1 MRPTLS
7 IYTFFVL
14 LLISGFL
21 LTGCSNSYVDNVD
34 RGAGYDY
41 QPGFP
46 ELRLAT
52 TGQINESNT
61 PTIIVSGNIVYGS
74 LVYSQKNGVFEANI
88 SVEIIIRN
96 TSNEKALI
104 QRREFDKTI
113 QKDNQSIVNSQDVFR
128 FEEVFEVS
136 PGIHIVRTVITDKAS
151 GKKTTRT
158 LETELPN
165 PKDKISHITEIRIL
179 GKDTSNEESSFNQA
193 TTYDIPSRIDS
204 LKFVFQVTNSN
215 PDKPIELES
224 RLLKFKADTSIARPM
239 YFNNYSPSS
248 LPYIGI
254 DYDEFEIIQRST
266 RTLTQRGS
274 VLIEFIFT
282 DLERGNYRLEVS
294 SDIDEEN
301 EIYKARDFSIKSS
314 NYPSIKSPYELAM
327 PLHYL
332 MDEKEHKK
340 LMSIKDPAELKNAID
355 RFWLSNI
362 QNSNMAKNVISLYY
376 QRVEEANKQFS
387 NFKEGWKTDPGM
399 MFILFGPPLYSDSFT
414 DQMLWSYSYNQDD
427 PEKNFLFNQP
437 KIKSKFYPF
446 YNYLLQ
452 RNSFYYSIQIRQVDR
467 WLSGSILR
475 TNL

>member
-7 IYTFFVL
+7 TFILFIIL
-14 LLISGFL
+14 FFGGFL
-21 LTGCSNSYVDNVD
+21 FHGCSNSYVDDVD
-34 RGAGYDY
+34 RGSGYDY
-41 QPGFP
+41 RPGFP

-52 TGQINESNT
+52 TGQIDESNT

-74 LVYSQKNGVFEANI
+74 LVYLQKDGDFEANI
-88 SVEIIIRN
+88 LIEIIIRN
-96 TSNEKALI
+96 TSNEKVPI
-104 QRREFDKTI
+104 IRREFERTI
-113 QKDNQSIVNSQDVFR
+113 QRNDKSIVNSQDVFR
-128 FEEVFEVS
+128 FEEVFDVS
-136 PGIHIVRTVITDKAS
+136 PGMHVVRTVVTDKAS
-151 GKKTTRT
+151 GKKTTKT

-165 PKDKISHITEIRIL
+165 PEDEISHITEIRIL
-179 GKDTSNEESSFNQA
+179 GKDTSGQENSFNQA
-193 TTYDIPSRIDS
+193 TTYDIPSKIDS
-204 LKFVFQVTNSN
+204 LKFIFQVTNSN
-215 PDKPIELES
+215 PIEPIELES
-224 RLLKFKADTSIARPM
+224 RLLKFRADTSIARPM

-254 DYDEFEIIQRST
+254 DYDDYEIIQRST

-274 VLIEFIFT
+274 VVIEFIFT
-282 DLERGNYRLEVS
+282 DLARGNYRLEVS

-301 EIYKARDFSIKSS
+301 EIYKARDFSIKSP

-340 LMSIKDPAELKNAID
+340 LMAIKDPVELKNAID

-362 QNSNMAKNVISLYY
+362 QNSSMAKNVISLYY

-452 RNSFYYSIQIRQVDR
+452 RNSFYYSVQIRQVDR